1 MQHLVDGLLDLS
13 RIESG
18 GWQPAPQVVEVESAA
33 RDAWEALAG
42 QASAARVSLETAVA
56 PDAHALLVDPDAL
69 RQIFLN
75 LFDNAIRHTPS
86 GGRVRVSAELGRD
99 GVVLAVADSG
109 AGIPAEHL
117 PRIFERFYRV
127 DSGRARNQ
135 GGTGLGLA
143 IVKHLVEAHG
153 GEVTAESEL
162 GHGTTIRLTFR
173 RQVPEA

>member
-1 MQHLVDGLLDLS
+1 
-13 RIESG
+13 
-18 GWQPAPQVVEVESAA
+18 
-33 RDAWEALAG
+33 
-42 QASAARVSLETAVA
+42 
-56 PDAHALLVDPDAL
+56 
-69 RQIFLN
+69 
-75 LFDNAIRHTPS
+75 
-86 GGRVRVSAELGRD
+86 
-99 GVVLAVADSG
+99 VADTG

-153 GEVTAESEL
+153 GEVMAESEL

-173 RQVPEA
+173 RQVPES

>member
-33 RDAWEALAG
+33 RDAWEEALA
-42 QASAARVSLETAVA
+42 ARARAAGVSLETAVA

-69 RQIFLN
+69 RQIFTN

-86 GGRVRVSAELGRD
+86 GGRVRVGAELTQD
-99 GVVLAVADSG
+99 GMAVSVTDTG

-127 DSGRARNQ
+127 DLGRARHQ
-135 GGTGLGLA
+135 GGTVLGLA

-153 GEVTAESEL
+153 GRVEAESAL
-162 GHGTTIRLTFR
+162 GRG
-173 RQVPEA
+173 